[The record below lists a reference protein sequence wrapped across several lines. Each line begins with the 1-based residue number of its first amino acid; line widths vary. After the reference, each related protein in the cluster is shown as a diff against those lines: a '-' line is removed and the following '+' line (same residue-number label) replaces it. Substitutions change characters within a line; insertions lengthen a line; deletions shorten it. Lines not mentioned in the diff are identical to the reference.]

1 MNIDNIREEV
11 LNLVIADRHG
21 IYIPQLFA
29 EFFERANIKESDWKI
44 LQEGVDGED
53 YWDTW
58 NHVLDNY
65 NHNGKI
71 LYQDGDL
78 WSIDTTLLEKYSEEE
93 QEEFWE
99 SFSL

>member
-29 EFFERANIKESDWKI
+29 EFFEQANISESDWEYLK
-44 LQEGVDGED
+44 EGPETEG

-58 NHVLDNY
+58 SHVLDNY
-65 NHNGKI
+65 NHNGKT
-71 LYQDGDL
+71 LHHDGDL
-78 WSIDTTLLEKYSEEE
+78 WSIDTTLLEEYSDEE
-93 QEEFWE
+93 QEQFWE